1 MGACLYQNIFVI
13 LQQNLRNM
21 DVRERLAA
29 LRAQMHEQGLA
40 AYVVPG
46 NDPHASEYMASHW
59 CEMQW
64 LSGFNGESGTMVVTT
79 DRALLW
85 TDSRYYL
92 QAGIELKDSTIEL
105 MRESDIDCPSV
116 VEWLKGELKA
126 ESQEPRDERFI
137 GLNPEMFSVNDF
149 KAWKEQFAEA
159 GIGVKSVDLIKPIWT
174 EGRPA
179 IPSDKLYP
187 YSADFAGETVESKIS
202 RMREILEAKGESQK
216 SKDYALI
223 VSALDEIAWLLN
235 IRGNDVEYNP
245 VVISYVVL
253 EGDKCTLFVNP
264 EKIDSAAQNYL
275 DFNNIDVQPY
285 EAVFDYIHG
294 LRGTI
299 FYDGAKV
306 NEALYEAIDNG
317 PSDQGPRTKAK
328 NIQSPILIDKA
339 KKNAVELEGER
350 IAMRQDG
357 AALTRFFK
365 WLEETLV
372 ESQKSKV
379 ERPLT
384 EWDLMEK
391 LHAFRAMGE
400 NFVEESFGTIAGYQG
415 NGAIVHYAATKE
427 HCAEVKKEG
436 MLLLDSGGQY
446 LDGTTDITRTVWLG
460 GRIPEQ
466 AKLDYTYVLKGHIA
480 LQTARFPRGTRGN
493 QLDALA
499 KQYMWQAGIT
509 FGHGTGHGVGH
520 FLGCHE
526 GPQNVRTD
534 NNPTPLEVGHI
545 ISDEPGIY
553 RTGKWGI
560 RTENLITVI
569 PAKQTKAT
577 TTEDEWLT
585 FETLTLCFYDTS
597 LIEMSLMT
605 EDEIDWLNAYHV
617 RVYKEV
623 SPLLNEEEK
632 HYLAKK
638 CVALEI

>member
-1 MGACLYQNIFVI
+1 MTVQ
-13 LQQNLRNM
+13 
-21 DVRERLAA
+21 ERLAA
-29 LRAQMHEQGLA
+29 LRGEMREQGIA
-40 AYVVPG
+40 AYIVPG

-64 LSGFNGESGTMVVTT
+64 LSGFNGESGTVVVTM

-116 VEWLKGELKA
+116 AQWMCDELRITNY
-126 ESQEPRDERFI
+126 ELRI
-137 GLNPEMFSVNDF
+137 GINPEMWSVDQFS
-149 KAWKEQFAEA
+149 AISRQLSEA
-159 GIGVKSVDLIKPIWT
+159 GISVKSVDLIKPIWT

-179 IPSDKLYP
+179 IPSDKLYAYP
-187 YSADFAGETVESKIS
+187 ADYAGETVESKLA
-202 RMREILEAKGESQK
+202 RMREILEAKGEGLEAK
-216 SKDYALI
+216 GYALI

-253 EGDKCTLFVNP
+253 EADKCTLFVNP
-264 EKIDSAAQNYL
+264 GKIDSAAQNYL

-285 EAVFDYIHG
+285 EAVFDYIRG
-294 LRGTI
+294 LQGTV

-306 NEALYEAIDNG
+306 NEALYEAIKKPHPRVLRTATG
-317 PSDQGPRTKAK
+317 SPIEQSSSPSQGEEKGANAK
-328 NIQSPILIDKA
+328 NIQSPILVDKA

-350 IAMRQDG
+350 RAMRLDG

-365 WLEETLV
+365 WLEETLDKRQKTKD
-372 ESQKSKV
+372 ES
-379 ERPLT
+379 PLT

-391 LHAFRAMGE
+391 LHEFRAMGE
-400 NFVEESFGTIAGYQG
+400 GFVEESFGTIAGYQG

-427 HCAEVKKEG
+427 HCAEVSQEG

-446 LDGTTDITRTVWLG
+446 LDGTTDITRTTWLG
-460 GRIPEQ
+460 GRIPQQ
-466 AKLDYTYVLKGHIA
+466 AKDDYTYVLKGHIA
-480 LQTARFPRGTRGN
+480 LLRARFPRGTRGN

-499 KQYMWQAGIT
+499 KQYMWEAGIT

-534 NNPTPLEVGHI
+534 NNPTALEVGHI

-577 TTEDEWLT
+577 TTEDEWLQ
-585 FETLTLCFYDTS
+585 FETLTLCFYDTN
-597 LIEMSLMT
+597 LIEMSMMT

-623 SPLLNEEEK
+623 SPLLNEEERK
-632 HYLAKK
+632 YLARK
-638 CVALEI
+638 CAALEI

>member
-1 MGACLYQNIFVI
+1 MTVQ
-13 LQQNLRNM
+13 
-21 DVRERLAA
+21 ERLSA
-29 LRAQMHEQGLA
+29 LRGLMKEQGLM

-64 LSGFNGESGTMVVTT
+64 LSGFNGESGTVVVTM

-116 VEWLKGELKA
+116 IDWLASNVQGVV
-126 ESQEPRDERFI
+126 
-137 GLNPEMFSVNDF
+137 GVNPEMFSVNDF
-149 KAWKEQFAEA
+149 AQWSEQIAM
-159 GIGVKSVDLIKPIWT
+159 KSVDLIKPLWT

-179 IPSDKLYP
+179 IPNDKLYP
-187 YSADFAGETVESKIS
+187 YSADFAGETVESKLARI
-202 RMREILEAKGESQK
+202 REIINRK
-216 SKDYALI
+216 SSNRKWALVI
-223 VSALDEIAWLLN
+223 SALDEIAWLLN

-245 VVISYVVL
+245 VVISYAVL
-253 EGDKCTLFVNP
+253 EDDKCTLFVNA
-264 EKIDSAAQNYL
+264 EKMDSPAQNYF
-275 DFNNIDVQPY
+275 DFNNIEVKPY
-285 EAVFDYIHG
+285 EAVYDY
-294 LRGTI
+294 LASLTGTI
-299 FYDGAKV
+299 IYDGARV
-306 NEALYEAIDNG
+306 NEALYEAFPED
-317 PSDQGPRTKAK
+317 TKK
-328 NIQSPILIDKA
+328 INTKSPILIDKA

-350 IAMRQDG
+350 IAMRQDA

-365 WLEETLV
+365 WLEEEAFANGQTQTECTLA
-372 ESQKSKV
+372 
-379 ERPLT
+379 
-384 EWDLMEK
+384 DK
-391 LHAFRAMGE
+391 LHDFRAMGE

-415 NGAIVHYAATKE
+415 NGAIVHYSATE
-427 HCAEVKKEG
+427 DSCAEVKPQG

-480 LQTARFPRGTRGN
+480 LQRARFPRGTRGN

-499 KQYMWQAGIT
+499 KQYMWEAGIT

-534 NNPTPLEVGHI
+534 NNPTALEVGHI

-569 PAKQTKAT
+569 PAKQTKVT
-577 TTEDEWLT
+577 TTEDEWLA

-617 RVYKEV
+617 RVYKETA
-623 SPLLNEEEK
+623 PLLNADEAA
-632 HYLAKK
+632 YLARK
-638 CVALEI
+638 CAAIEL

>member
-1 MGACLYQNIFVI
+1 MKTL
-13 LQQNLRNM
+13 
-21 DVRERLAA
+21 DKLAA
-29 LRAQMHEQGLA
+29 LRRMMREAGIE

-64 LSGFNGESGTMVVTT
+64 ISGFNGESGTMVITT
-79 DRALLW
+79 NRALLW

-105 MRESDIDCPSV
+105 MRESDVDCPSIR
-116 VEWLKGELKA
+116 EWLIANVKSGLA
-126 ESQEPRDERFI
+126 V
-137 GLNPEMFSVNDF
+137 GLNPEMWSVN
-149 KAWKEQFAEA
+149 EFAAISKQLCEA
-159 GIGVKSVDLIKPIWT
+159 GISVKSIDLIKDIWT

-179 IPSDKLYP
+179 IPQDKLYP
-187 YSADFAGETVESKIS
+187 YSADYAGETVESKLT
-202 RMREILEAKGESQK
+202 RMRQVLNGRLKNGNGK
-216 SKDYALI
+216 WALVI
-223 VSALDEIAWLLN
+223 SALDEIAWLLN

-253 EGDKCTLFVNP
+253 EADKCTLFVDQA
-264 EKIDSAAQNYL
+264 KIDAAAQNYL
-275 DFNNIDVQPY
+275 DFNDIHVQPY
-285 EAVFDYIHG
+285 EAVFDYIRNLQG
-294 LRGTI
+294 SV

-306 NEALYEAIDNG
+306 NEALYEAIS
-317 PSDQGPRTKAK
+317 SDAKA
-328 NIQSPILIDKA
+328 IDMQSPILVDKA

-365 WLEETLV
+365 WLEEEAFTDGKK
-372 ESQKSKV
+372 Q
-379 ERPLT
+379 T
-384 EWDLMEK
+384 EWSLMEK
-391 LHAFRAMGE
+391 LHEFRAMGE
-400 NFVEESFGTIAGYQG
+400 NFVEESFGTIAGYRG

-427 HCAEVKKEG
+427 RCAEVKPEG

-460 GRIPEQ
+460 GRKPEQ

-480 LQTARFPRGTRGN
+480 LATARFPRGTRGN

-545 ISDEPGIY
+545 VSDEPGIY
-553 RTGKWGI
+553 RTGQWGI

-569 PAKQTKAT
+569 PAKQTRAT
-577 TTEDEWLT
+577 TTEDQWLQ

-597 LIEMSLMT
+597 LIEMSLMS

-617 RVYKEV
+617 RVYKEIA
-623 SPLLNEEEK
+623 PLLNADEAK
-632 HYLAKK
+632 FLARK
-638 CVALEI
+638 CAAIEV

>member
-1 MGACLYQNIFVI
+1 MTVL
-13 LQQNLRNM
+13 
-21 DVRERLAA
+21 DRLNA
-29 LRAQMHEQGLA
+29 LRTLMRENNLV

-64 LSGFNGESGTMVVTT
+64 ISGFNGESGTMVVTL
-79 DRALLW
+79 DKALLW

-116 VEWLKGELKA
+116 IDWLSENIHGA
-126 ESQEPRDERFI
+126 V
-137 GLNPEMFSVNDF
+137 GVNPEMFSVNDF
-149 KAWKEQFAEA
+149 ANWKDKAEL
-159 GIGVKSVDLIKPIWT
+159 KSIDLIKPIWM

-187 YSADFAGETVESKIS
+187 YSADFAGETVESKLA
-202 RMREILEAKGESQK
+202 RMREQLAGKKADAMI
-216 SKDYALI
+216 I
-223 VSALDEIAWLLN
+223 SALDEIAWLLN

-245 VVISYVVL
+245 VVISYAVL
-253 EGDKCTLFVNP
+253 EADKCTLFVNP
-264 EKIDSAAQNYL
+264 EKVDTVAQNYL
-275 DFNNIDVQPY
+275 DFNNIAVQPY
-285 EAVFDYIHG
+285 EAVFAYIAS
-294 LRGTI
+294 LSGTVL
-299 FYDGAKV
+299 YDGARV
-306 NEALYEAIDNG
+306 NEALYEAIPDTCKKIN
-317 PSDQGPRTKAK
+317 AK
-328 NIQSPILIDKA
+328 SPILIDKA

-350 IAMRQDG
+350 IAMRQD
-357 AALTRFFK
+357 AVALTRFFM
-365 WLEETLV
+365 WLEE
-372 ESQKSKV
+372 EAFANGQKQ
-379 ERPLT
+379 T
-384 EWDLMEK
+384 EWSLMEK
-391 LHAFRAMGE
+391 LHEFRMIGE
-400 NFVEESFGTIAGYQG
+400 NFVEESFGTIAGYLG
-415 NGAIVHYAATKE
+415 NGAIVHYAATQDN
-427 HCAEVKKEG
+427 CAEVQPQG

-446 LDGTTDITRTVWLG
+446 LDGTTDITRTIWLG
-460 GRIPEQ
+460 GRIPQQ

-480 LQTARFPRGTRGN
+480 LARARFPRGTRGN

-499 KQYMWQAGIT
+499 KQYMWEAGIT

-534 NNPTPLEVGHI
+534 NNPTALEVGHI

-553 RTGKWGI
+553 RTDMWGI

-577 TTEDEWLT
+577 TTEDEWLA
-585 FETLTLCFYDTS
+585 FETLTLCFYDTA

-623 SPLLNEEEK
+623 SPLLNDEERK
-632 HYLAKK
+632 YLAFK
-638 CVALEI
+638 CAALDL

>member
-1 MGACLYQNIFVI
+1 MNVL
-13 LQQNLRNM
+13 
-21 DVRERLAA
+21 DRLAA
-29 LRAQMHEQGLA
+29 LRAAMKEA
-40 AYVVPG
+40 KVTAYVVPG

-79 DRALLW
+79 DKALLW

-116 VEWLKGELKA
+116 VDWLA
-126 ESQEPRDERFI
+126 ENVQ
-137 GLNPEMFSVNDF
+137 GLVGVNPEMFSVNDF
-149 KAWKEQFAEA
+149 SAWNEKIAL
-159 GIGVKSVDLIKPIWT
+159 KSIDLIKPLWI

-179 IPSDKLYP
+179 IPQDKLYP
-187 YSADFAGETVESKIS
+187 YSADFAGETVESKLS
-202 RMREILEAKGESQK
+202 RMREIVNRK
-216 SKDYALI
+216 SSNRKWALI
-223 VSALDEIAWLLN
+223 ISALDEIAWLLN

-253 EGDKCTLFVNP
+253 EADKCTLFVDAN
-264 EKIDSAAQNYL
+264 KIDSAAQNYL
-275 DFNNIDVQPY
+275 DFNNIDIQPY
-285 EAVFDYIHG
+285 EAVFDYIKS
-294 LRGTI
+294 LSGTV
-299 FYDGAKV
+299 FYDGARV
-306 NEALYEAIDNG
+306 NEALYEAIRSQESG
-317 PSDQGPRTKAK
+317 VKAK
-328 NIQSPILIDKA
+328 DIKSPILIDKA

-365 WLEETLV
+365 WLEEEAFADRSGIGAQTA
-372 ESQKSKV
+372 S
-379 ERPLT
+379 LT

-391 LHAFRAMGE
+391 LHEFRAMGE

-427 HCAEVKKEG
+427 NCAEVKPEG

-446 LDGTTDITRTVWLG
+446 LDGTTDITRTIWLG
-460 GRIPEQ
+460 GRKPEQ
-466 AKLDYTYVLKGHIA
+466 AKRDYTYVLKGHIA
-480 LQTARFPRGTRGN
+480 LARARFPRGTRGN

-499 KQYMWQAGIT
+499 KQYMWEAGIT

-553 RTGKWGI
+553 RTDKWGI
-560 RTENLITVI
+560 RTENLLTVI
-569 PAKQTKAT
+569 PAKQTNET
-577 TTEDEWLT
+577 TTEDEWLA

-605 EDEIDWLNAYHV
+605 DDEIDWINAYHV
-617 RVYKEV
+617 RVYKEI
-623 SPLLNEEEK
+623 SPLLNDEEK
-632 HYLAKK
+632 SYLAYK
-638 CVALEI
+638 CAAIER

>member
-1 MGACLYQNIFVI
+1 MNVK
-13 LQQNLRNM
+13 
-21 DVRERLAA
+21 ERLAA

-116 VEWLKGELKA
+116 VEWLCGEL
-126 ESQEPRDERFI
+126 RMTNDELRI
-137 GLNPEMFSVNDF
+137 GVNPEMFSVNDF
-149 KAWKEQFAEA
+149 KAWQEQFAEA
-159 GIGVKSVDLIKPIWT
+159 GIGVKSVDLIRPIWT

-187 YSADFAGETVESKIS
+187 YSADFAGETVESKLA
-202 RMREILEAKGESQK
+202 RMRESLESKVESRK

-223 VSALDEIAWLLN
+223 ISALDEIAWLLN

-253 EGDKCTLFVNP
+253 EADKCTLFVNP

-294 LRGTI
+294 LKGTI

-306 NEALYEAIDNG
+306 NEALYEAISHQD
-317 PSDQGPRTKAK
+317 SAVSAK

-365 WLEETLV
+365 WLEE
-372 ESQKSKV
+372 EAFSNQHSAIS
-379 ERPLT
+379 

-400 NFVEESFGTIAGYQG
+400 NFMEESFGTIAGYQG

-632 HYLAKK
+632 QYLARK
-638 CVALEI
+638 CAALEVGE

>member
-1 MGACLYQNIFVI
+1 MKV
-13 LQQNLRNM
+13 
-21 DVRERLAA
+21 VERLAA
-29 LRAQMHEQGLA
+29 LRQEMKAQGLA

-59 CEMQW
+59 FEMQW
-64 LSGFNGESGTMVVTT
+64 ISGFNGESGTMVITL

-105 MRESDIDCPSV
+105 MRESDVDCPKIV
-116 VEWLKGELKA
+116 DWLADNVQGI
-126 ESQEPRDERFI
+126 I
-137 GLNPEMFSVNDF
+137 GVNPEMFSVNDF
-149 KAWKEQFAEA
+149 AEWKEKIELRS
-159 GIGVKSVDLIKPIWT
+159 IDLIKPIWT

-179 IPSDKLYP
+179 IPQDKLYP
-187 YSADFAGETVESKIS
+187 YSADFAGETVESKLT
-202 RMREILEAKGESQK
+202 RMREQLAKK
-216 SKDYALI
+216 KADAMI
-223 VSALDEIAWLLN
+223 ISALDEIAWLLN
-235 IRGNDVEYNP
+235 IRGKDVEYNP

-253 EGDKCTLFVNP
+253 ETDKCTLFVDAN
-264 EKIDSAAQNYL
+264 KVDSPAQNYL
-275 DFNNIDVQPY
+275 DFNNIDVKPY
-285 EAVFDYIHG
+285 EAVFDYIRSLNG
-294 LRGTI
+294 AIL
-299 FYDGAKV
+299 YDGARV
-306 NEALYEAIDNG
+306 NEALYEAIPEGCKKID
-317 PSDQGPRTKAK
+317 AK
-328 NIQSPILIDKA
+328 SPILIDKA

-350 IAMRQDG
+350 IAMRQD
-357 AALTRFFK
+357 AVALTRFFK
-365 WLEETLV
+365 WLEEEAFADDKT
-372 ESQKSKV
+372 Q
-379 ERPLT
+379 T
-384 EWDLMEK
+384 ECSLADK
-391 LHAFRAMGE
+391 LHEFRAMGE
-400 NFVEESFGTIAGYQG
+400 NFTDESFGTIAGYQG
-415 NGAIVHYAATKE
+415 NGAIVHYAATPE
-427 HCAEVKKEG
+427 NCAVVKPEG

-460 GRIPEQ
+460 GRIPQQ

-480 LQTARFPRGTRGN
+480 LATARFPRGTRGN

-499 KQYMWQAGIT
+499 KQYMWAAGIT
-509 FGHGTGHGVGH
+509 YGHGTGHGVGH

-534 NNPTPLEVGHI
+534 NNPTALEIGHI

-553 RTGKWGI
+553 RTDKWGI

-623 SPLLNEEEK
+623 SPLLNEEERA
-632 HYLAKK
+632 YLAKK
-638 CVALEI
+638 CAAIEVEN

>member
-1 MGACLYQNIFVI
+1 MKEAKV
-13 LQQNLRNM
+13 
-21 DVRERLAA
+21 
-29 LRAQMHEQGLA
+29 A

-79 DRALLW
+79 DKALLW

-116 VEWLKGELKA
+116 VDWLA
-126 ESQEPRDERFI
+126 ENVQ
-137 GLNPEMFSVNDF
+137 GLVGVNPEMFSVNDF
-149 KAWKEQFAEA
+149 SAWNEKIAL
-159 GIGVKSVDLIKPIWT
+159 KSIDLIKPLWI

-179 IPSDKLYP
+179 IPQDKLYP
-187 YSADFAGETVESKIS
+187 YSADFAGETVESKLA
-202 RMREILEAKGESQK
+202 RMREKLV
-216 SKDYALI
+216 ALHGDAII

-253 EGDKCTLFVNP
+253 KADKCTLFVDAN
-264 EKIDSAAQNYL
+264 KIDTVARNYL

-285 EAVFDYIHG
+285 EAVFEYIAR
-294 LRGTI
+294 LSGTVI
-299 FYDGAKV
+299 YDGARV
-306 NEALYEAIDNG
+306 NEALFEAIPAGCKKIN
-317 PSDQGPRTKAK
+317 TK
-328 NIQSPILIDKA
+328 SPILIDKA
-339 KKNAVELEGER
+339 HKNAVELEGER
-350 IAMRQDG
+350 IAMRQDA

-365 WLEETLV
+365 WLEEEAFANGKT
-372 ESQKSKV
+372 Q
-379 ERPLT
+379 T

-391 LHAFRAMGE
+391 LHAFRVMGE
-400 NFVEESFGTIAGYQG
+400 NFVEESFGTIAGYKG

-427 HCAEVKKEG
+427 NCAEVHPKG

-460 GRIPEQ
+460 GEIPTQ

-499 KQYMWQAGIT
+499 KQYMWEAGIT

-545 ISDEPGIY
+545 VSDEPGIY
-553 RTGKWGI
+553 RTGQWGI

-569 PAKQTKAT
+569 PAKQTEAT

-585 FETLTLCFYDTS
+585 FETLTLCFYDTN
-597 LIEMSLMT
+597 LIDMSLMT
-605 EDEIDWLNAYHV
+605 DKEIAWINAYHE
-617 RVYKEV
+617 RVYKETA
-623 SPLLNEEEK
+623 PLLNAEEAA
-632 HYLAKK
+632 YLARK
-638 CVALEI
+638 CAPIQL

>member
-1 MGACLYQNIFVI
+1 MTVL
-13 LQQNLRNM
+13 
-21 DVRERLAA
+21 ERLGA
-29 LRAQMHEQGLA
+29 LRAQMKAQGLA

-64 LSGFNGESGTMVVTT
+64 ISGFNGESGTMVVTM

-92 QAGIELKDSTIEL
+92 QAGIELKDTTIEL
-105 MRESDIDCPSV
+105 MRESDIDCPKIT
-116 VEWLKGELKA
+116 EWLCENVQGAK
-126 ESQEPRDERFI
+126 I
-137 GLNPEMFSVNDF
+137 GINPEMFSVNDF
-149 KAWKEQFAEA
+149 AEWKEQLANA
-159 GIGVKSVDLIKPIWT
+159 GIEIRSVDLIKPIWT
-174 EGRPA
+174 EDRPA

-187 YSADFAGETVESKIS
+187 YSEDFAGESVESKLV
-202 RMREILEAKGESQK
+202 RMREQLAKK
-216 SKDYALI
+216 KANAMI
-223 VSALDEIAWLLN
+223 ISALDEIAWMLN

-253 EGDKCTLFVNP
+253 EADKCTLFVDAA
-264 EKIDSAAQNYL
+264 KVDTVAQNYL

-285 EAVFDYIHG
+285 EAVFDYIHSLSG
-294 LRGTI
+294 AVL
-299 FYDGAKV
+299 YDGARV
-306 NEALYEAIDNG
+306 NEALFEAIPEGCKKIN
-317 PSDQGPRTKAK
+317 AK
-328 NIQSPILIDKA
+328 SPILIDKA

-350 IAMRQDG
+350 IAMRQDA

-365 WLEETLV
+365 WLEEEAFANGQT
-372 ESQKSKV
+372 Q
-379 ERPLT
+379 T
-384 EWDLMEK
+384 EWTLMEK
-391 LHAFRAMGE
+391 LHEFRAKGE

-415 NGAIVHYAATKE
+415 NGAIVHYAATKDN
-427 HCAEVKKEG
+427 CAEVKPEG

-460 GRIPEQ
+460 GRIPQQ
-466 AKLDYTYVLKGHIA
+466 AKDDYTYVLKGHIA
-480 LQTARFPRGTRGN
+480 LQRARFPRGTRGN

-499 KQYMWQAGIT
+499 KQYMWEAGIT

-534 NNPTPLEVGHI
+534 NNPTALEVGHI

-569 PAKQTKAT
+569 PAKQTKVT

-585 FETLTLCFYDTS
+585 FETLTLCFYDTN

-623 SPLLNEEEK
+623 APLLNADEAK
-632 HYLAKK
+632 YLARK
-638 CVALEI
+638 CAALEL

>member
-1 MGACLYQNIFVI
+1 MKTI
-13 LQQNLRNM
+13 
-21 DVRERLAA
+21 EKLAA
-29 LRAQMHEQGLA
+29 LRQAMREAGVA

-46 NDPHASEYMASHW
+46 NDPHASEYMAAHW

-64 LSGFNGESGTMVVTT
+64 LSGFNGESGTVVVTE

-116 VEWLKGELKA
+116 VNWLSEHVQGL
-126 ESQEPRDERFI
+126 I
-137 GLNPEMFSVNDF
+137 GVNPEMFSVNDF
-149 KAWKEQFAEA
+149 AEWKEKIQL
-159 GIGVKSVDLIKPIWT
+159 KSIDLIRPLWV

-179 IPSDKLYP
+179 IPSDRLYP
-187 YSADFAGETVESKIS
+187 YSADFAGETVESKLA
-202 RMREILEAKGESQK
+202 RMREQLAVKQGN
-216 SKDYALI
+216 ALI
-223 VSALDEIAWLLN
+223 ISALDEIAWLLN

-253 EGDKCTLFVNP
+253 EADKCTIFVDAA
-264 EKIDSAAQNYL
+264 KIDSPAQNYL
-275 DFNNIDVQPY
+275 DFNNIDVLPY
-285 EAVFDYIHG
+285 EAVFDYIRG
-294 LRGTI
+294 LKGTVL
-299 FYDGAKV
+299 FDGARV
-306 NEALYEAIDNG
+306 NEALYEAIPEACKKIN
-317 PSDQGPRTKAK
+317 TK
-328 NIQSPILIDKA
+328 SPILIDKA
-339 KKNAVELEGER
+339 HKNAVELEGER
-350 IAMRQDG
+350 IAMRQD
-357 AALTRFFK
+357 AVALTRFFL
-365 WLEETLV
+365 WLEKEAFKNGQT
-372 ESQKSKV
+372 Q
-379 ERPLT
+379 T
-384 EWDLMEK
+384 EWTLMEK
-391 LHAFRAMGE
+391 LHEFRLRGE
-400 NFVEESFGTIAGYQG
+400 NFVEESFGTIAGYKG
-415 NGAIVHYAATKE
+415 NGAIVHYAATPDK
-427 HCAEVKKEG
+427 CAEVKPEG

-480 LQTARFPRGTRGN
+480 LARARFPRGTRGN

-499 KQYMWQAGIT
+499 KQYMWEAGIT

-534 NNPTPLEVGHI
+534 NNPTALEIGHI

-553 RTGKWGI
+553 RTDNWGI

-569 PAKQTKAT
+569 PAKRTKQT
-577 TTEDEWLT
+577 TTEDEWLA

-597 LIEMSLMT
+597 LIELSLMT

-623 SPLLNEEEK
+623 SPLLNAEERK
-632 HYLAKK
+632 FLARK
-638 CVALEI
+638 CAALD

>member
-1 MGACLYQNIFVI
+1 MTVL
-13 LQQNLRNM
+13 
-21 DVRERLAA
+21 DRLNA
-29 LRAQMHEQGLA
+29 LRTLMRENNLV

-64 LSGFNGESGTMVVTT
+64 ISGFNGESGTMVVTL
-79 DRALLW
+79 DKALLW

-116 VEWLKGELKA
+116 IDWLSENIHGA
-126 ESQEPRDERFI
+126 V
-137 GLNPEMFSVNDF
+137 GVNPEMFSVNDF
-149 KAWKEQFAEA
+149 ADWKNKAEL
-159 GIGVKSVDLIKPIWT
+159 KSIDLIKPIWM

-187 YSADFAGETVESKIS
+187 YSADFAGETVESKLA
-202 RMREILEAKGESQK
+202 RMREQLAGKKADAMI
-216 SKDYALI
+216 I
-223 VSALDEIAWLLN
+223 SALDEIAWLLN

-245 VVISYVVL
+245 VVISYAVL
-253 EGDKCTLFVNP
+253 EADKCTLFVNP
-264 EKIDSAAQNYL
+264 EKVDTVAQNYL
-275 DFNNIDVQPY
+275 DFNNIAVQPY
-285 EAVFDYIHG
+285 EAVFAYIAS
-294 LRGTI
+294 LSGTVL
-299 FYDGAKV
+299 YDGARV
-306 NEALYEAIDNG
+306 NEALYEAIPDTCKKIN
-317 PSDQGPRTKAK
+317 AK
-328 NIQSPILIDKA
+328 SPILIDKA

-350 IAMRQDG
+350 IAMRQD
-357 AALTRFFK
+357 AVALTRFFM
-365 WLEETLV
+365 WLEE
-372 ESQKSKV
+372 EAFANGQKQ
-379 ERPLT
+379 T
-384 EWDLMEK
+384 EWSLMEK
-391 LHAFRAMGE
+391 LHEFRMMGE
-400 NFVEESFGTIAGYQG
+400 NFVEESFGTIAGYLG
-415 NGAIVHYAATKE
+415 NGAIVHYAATQDN
-427 HCAEVKKEG
+427 CAEVQPQG

-446 LDGTTDITRTVWLG
+446 LDGTTDITRTIWLG
-460 GRIPEQ
+460 GRIPQQ

-480 LQTARFPRGTRGN
+480 LARARFPRGTRGN

-499 KQYMWQAGIT
+499 KQYMWEAGIT

-534 NNPTPLEVGHI
+534 NNPTALEVGHI

-553 RTGKWGI
+553 RTDMWGI

-569 PAKQTKAT
+569 PVKQTKAT
-577 TTEDEWLT
+577 TTEDEWLA
-585 FETLTLCFYDTS
+585 FETLTLCFYDTA

-623 SPLLNEEEK
+623 SPLLNDEERK
-632 HYLAKK
+632 YLAFK
-638 CVALEI
+638 CAALDL

>member
-1 MGACLYQNIFVI
+1 MTVQ
-13 LQQNLRNM
+13 
-21 DVRERLAA
+21 ERLSA
-29 LRAQMHEQGLA
+29 LRGLMKEQGLM

-64 LSGFNGESGTMVVTT
+64 LSGFNGESGTVVVTM

-116 VEWLKGELKA
+116 IDWLASNVQGVV
-126 ESQEPRDERFI
+126 
-137 GLNPEMFSVNDF
+137 GVNPEMFSVNDF
-149 KAWKEQFAEA
+149 AQWSEQIEM
-159 GIGVKSVDLIKPIWT
+159 KSVDLIKPLWT

-179 IPSDKLYP
+179 IPNDKLYP
-187 YSADFAGETVESKIS
+187 YSADFAGETVESKLARI
-202 RMREILEAKGESQK
+202 REIVNRK
-216 SKDYALI
+216 SSNRKWALVI
-223 VSALDEIAWLLN
+223 SALDEIAWLLN

-245 VVISYVVL
+245 VVISYAVL
-253 EGDKCTLFVNP
+253 EDDKCTLFVNA
-264 EKIDSAAQNYL
+264 EKMDSPAQNYF
-275 DFNNIDVQPY
+275 DFNNIEVKPY
-285 EAVFDYIHG
+285 EAVYDY
-294 LRGTI
+294 LASLTGTI
-299 FYDGAKV
+299 IYDGARV
-306 NEALYEAIDNG
+306 NEALYEAFPED
-317 PSDQGPRTKAK
+317 TKK
-328 NIQSPILIDKA
+328 INTKSPILIDKA

-350 IAMRQDG
+350 IAMRQDA

-365 WLEETLV
+365 WLEEEAFANGQTQTECTLA
-372 ESQKSKV
+372 
-379 ERPLT
+379 
-384 EWDLMEK
+384 DK
-391 LHAFRAMGE
+391 LHDFRAMGE

-415 NGAIVHYAATKE
+415 NGAIVHYSATE
-427 HCAEVKKEG
+427 DSCAEVKPQG

-480 LQTARFPRGTRGN
+480 LQRARFPRGTRGN

-499 KQYMWQAGIT
+499 KQYMWEAGIT

-534 NNPTPLEVGHI
+534 NNPTALEVGHI

-569 PAKQTKAT
+569 PAKQTKVT
-577 TTEDEWLT
+577 TTEDEWLA

-617 RVYKEV
+617 RVYKETA
-623 SPLLNEEEK
+623 PLLNADEAA
-632 HYLAKK
+632 YLARK
-638 CVALEI
+638 CAAIEL

>member
-1 MGACLYQNIFVI
+1 MTVL
-13 LQQNLRNM
+13 
-21 DVRERLAA
+21 ERLAA
-29 LRAQMHEQGLA
+29 LRTLMKENGLA

-64 LSGFNGESGTMVVTT
+64 LSGFNGEAGTVVVTL

-92 QAGIELKDSTIEL
+92 QAGIELQDSTIEL
-105 MRESDIDCPSV
+105 MRESDVDCPSV
-116 VEWLKGELKA
+116 VDWLSENV
-126 ESQEPRDERFI
+126 Q
-137 GLNPEMFSVNDF
+137 GLVGVNPEMFSVNDF
-149 KAWKEQFAEA
+149 ADWSEKAEL
-159 GIGVKSVDLIKPIWT
+159 KSIDLIKPLWIET
-174 EGRPA
+174 RPV
-179 IPSDKLYP
+179 IPQDKLYP
-187 YSADFAGETVESKIS
+187 YSADFAGETVESKLA
-202 RMREILEAKGESQK
+202 RMREIVNCK
-216 SKDYALI
+216 SSNRKWALI
-223 VSALDEIAWLLN
+223 TSALDEIAWLLN

-253 EGDKCTLFVNP
+253 EADKCTLFVNAN
-264 EKIDSAAQNYL
+264 KVDTVAQNYL
-275 DFNNIDVQPY
+275 DFNNIEIKPY
-285 EAVFDYIHG
+285 EAVFEYIAS
-294 LRGTI
+294 LSGTV
-299 FYDGAKV
+299 FYDGARV
-306 NEALYEAIDNG
+306 NEALFEAIPADCKKVN
-317 PSDQGPRTKAK
+317 TK
-328 NIQSPILIDKA
+328 SPILIDKA

-350 IAMRQDG
+350 ISMRQD
-357 AALTRFFK
+357 AVALTRFFK
-365 WLEETLV
+365 WLEE
-372 ESQKSKV
+372 EAFKPSNSQTFK
-379 ERPLT
+379 PLT

-391 LHAFRAMGE
+391 LHEFRLMGE

-427 HCAEVKKEG
+427 HCAEVKPEG

-460 GRIPEQ
+460 GRIPQQ

-499 KQYMWQAGIT
+499 KQYMWEAGIT
-509 FGHGTGHGVGH
+509 YGHGTGHGVGH

-534 NNPTPLEVGHI
+534 NNPTALEIGHI

-553 RTGKWGI
+553 RTDKWGI

-597 LIEMSLMT
+597 LIELSLMT
-605 EDEIDWLNAYHV
+605 EDEIDWINAYHV
-617 RVYKEV
+617 RVYKEIA
-623 SPLLNEEEK
+623 PLLNADEAK
-632 HYLAKK
+632 YLARK
-638 CVALEI
+638 CAAIEL

>member
-1 MGACLYQNIFVI
+1 MNVK
-13 LQQNLRNM
+13 
-21 DVRERLAA
+21 ERLAA
-29 LRAQMHEQGLA
+29 LRAEMREQGLA

-64 LSGFNGESGTMVVTT
+64 LSGFNGESGTVVVTL

-116 VEWLKGELKA
+116 AEWLCEECKVYGV
-126 ESQEPRDERFI
+126 QCMV

-149 KAWKEQFAEA
+149 KAWKEQVAEA
-159 GIGVKSVDLIKPIWT
+159 SSGVKSGDLIKRIWT

-202 RMREILEAKGESQK
+202 RIREILESRVKSQESRG
-216 SKDYALI
+216 YALI

-253 EGDKCTLFVNP
+253 EADKCTLFVNP
-264 EKIDSAAQNYL
+264 EKVDSAAQNYL

-285 EAVFDYIHG
+285 EAVFEYIRG
-294 LRGTI
+294 LKGTI
-299 FYDGAKV
+299 YYDGAKV
-306 NEALYEAIDNG
+306 NEALYEAIRNQESG
-317 PSDQGPRTKAK
+317 VRSQ
-328 NIQSPILIDKA
+328 NIQSPILVDKA

-365 WLEETLV
+365 WLEEEAFTAA
-372 ESQKSKV
+372 
-379 ERPLT
+379 LT

-400 NFVEESFGTIAGYQG
+400 NFVEASFGTIAGYQG

-460 GRIPEQ
+460 GRIPQQ

-553 RTGKWGI
+553 RTGQWGI

-569 PAKQTKAT
+569 PAKQTKVT

-623 SPLLNEEEK
+623 SPLLNEEERQ
-632 HYLAKK
+632 YLARK
-638 CVALEI
+638 CAALEV

>member
-1 MGACLYQNIFVI
+1 M
-13 LQQNLRNM
+13 
-21 DVRERLAA
+21 REN
-29 LRAQMHEQGLA
+29 GLS

-79 DRALLW
+79 DKALLW

-92 QAGIELKDSTIEL
+92 QAGIELKDSTITL
-105 MRESDIDCPSV
+105 MRESDIDCPSIT
-116 VEWLKGELKA
+116 EWICDELRVKS
-126 ESQEPRDERFI
+126 EELRV
-137 GLNPEMFSVNDF
+137 GVNPEMFSVDQYSAF
-149 KAWKEQFAEA
+149 RDQFSAA
-159 GIGVKSVDLIKPIWT
+159 GIETKSIDLIKPLWT

-179 IPSDKLYP
+179 IPQDKLYP
-187 YSADFAGETVESKIS
+187 YSADFAGETVESKLA
-202 RMREILEAKGESQK
+202 RMRDLINGKWKLENGKW
-216 SKDYALI
+216 ALI

-253 EGDKCTLFVNP
+253 EADKCTLFVDAA
-264 EKIDSAAQNYL
+264 KIDSPAQNYL

-285 EAVFDYIHG
+285 EAVFDYIRS
-294 LRGTI
+294 LSGTI
-299 FYDGAKV
+299 LYDGARV
-306 NEALYEAIDNG
+306 NEALFEAIPADCKKLN
-317 PSDQGPRTKAK
+317 TK
-328 NIQSPILIDKA
+328 SPILIDKA

-350 IAMRQDG
+350 IAMRQDC

-365 WLEETLV
+365 WLEEEAFKTP
-372 ESQKSKV
+372 Q
-379 ERPLT
+379 T
-384 EWDLMEK
+384 EWSLMEK
-391 LHAFRAMGE
+391 LHEFRLMGE

-415 NGAIVHYAATKE
+415 NGAIVHYAATRDN
-427 HCAEVKKEG
+427 CAEVKPQG

-446 LDGTTDITRTVWLG
+446 LDGTTDITRTIWLG
-460 GRIPEQ
+460 GRIPQQ

-534 NNPTPLEVGHI
+534 NNPTALEVGHI

-553 RTGKWGI
+553 RTGLWGI

-577 TTEDEWLT
+577 TTNDEWLT

-597 LIEMSLMT
+597 LIDLSLMT

-617 RVYKEV
+617 RVYKETA
-623 SPLLNEEEK
+623 PLLNADEAA
-632 HYLAKK
+632 YLARK
-638 CVALEI
+638 CAAIEIDEK

>member
-1 MGACLYQNIFVI
+1 MNRL
-13 LQQNLRNM
+13 
-21 DVRERLAA
+21 ERLAA
-29 LRAQMHEQGLA
+29 LRGMMKEHGLA

-59 CEMQW
+59 CEMQF
-64 LSGFNGESGTMVVTT
+64 LSGFNGESGTMVVTL
-79 DRALLW
+79 DKALLW

-105 MRESDIDCPSV
+105 MRESDIDCPKIV
-116 VEWLKGELKA
+116 DWLADNVQG
-126 ESQEPRDERFI
+126 PV
-137 GLNPEMFSVNDF
+137 GVNPEMFSVNDY
-149 KAWKEQFAEA
+149 KEWSEKIAL
-159 GIGVKSVDLIKPIWT
+159 KSIDLIKPLWT

-179 IPSDKLYP
+179 IPQDKLYP
-187 YSADFAGETVESKIS
+187 YAVDFAGESVESKLA
-202 RMREILEAKGESQK
+202 RMREILESRVKSQESRE
-216 SKDYALI
+216 YALI

-253 EGDKCTLFVNP
+253 EADKCTLFVDGN
-264 EKIDSAAQNYL
+264 KIDSPAQNYL
-275 DFNNIDVQPY
+275 DFNNVEVKPY
-285 EAVFDYIHG
+285 EAVFDYIKG
-294 LRGTI
+294 LKGTVL
-299 FYDGAKV
+299 YDGARV
-306 NEALYEAIDNG
+306 NEALYEAIPEGCKRIN
-317 PSDQGPRTKAK
+317 AK
-328 NIQSPILIDKA
+328 SPILIDKA
-339 KKNAVELEGER
+339 HKNAVELEGER
-350 IAMRQDG
+350 IAMRQDCV
-357 AALTRFFK
+357 ALTRFFM
-365 WLEETLV
+365 WLEEEAFANGQT
-372 ESQKSKV
+372 Q
-379 ERPLT
+379 T
-384 EWDLMEK
+384 EWTLMEK
-391 LHAFRAMGE
+391 LHEFRMMGE
-400 NFVEESFGTIAGYQG
+400 NFVEESFGTIAGYKG
-415 NGAIVHYAATKE
+415 NGAIVHYAATKDN
-427 HCAEVKKEG
+427 CAEVKPEG

-460 GRIPEQ
+460 GRIPQQ

-480 LQTARFPRGTRGN
+480 LARARFPRGTRGN

-499 KQYMWQAGIT
+499 KQYMWEAGIT

-534 NNPTPLEVGHI
+534 NNPTALEIGHI

-553 RTGKWGI
+553 RTDLWGI

-577 TTEDEWLT
+577 TTEDEWLQ

-623 SPLLNEEEK
+623 SPLLNDEEK
-632 HYLAKK
+632 KYLAYK
-638 CVALEI
+638 CQSLEI

>member
-1 MGACLYQNIFVI
+1 MNVL
-13 LQQNLRNM
+13 
-21 DVRERLAA
+21 DRLAA
-29 LRAQMHEQGLA
+29 LRAAMKEAKVA

-79 DRALLW
+79 DKALLW

-116 VEWLKGELKA
+116 VDWLA
-126 ESQEPRDERFI
+126 ENVQ
-137 GLNPEMFSVNDF
+137 GLVGVNPEMFSVNDF
-149 KAWKEQFAEA
+149 SAWNEKIAL
-159 GIGVKSVDLIKPIWT
+159 KSIDLIKPLWI

-179 IPSDKLYP
+179 IPQDKLYP
-187 YSADFAGETVESKIS
+187 YSADFAGESVESKLA
-202 RMREILEAKGESQK
+202 RMREKLA
-216 SKDYALI
+216 ALHGDAII

-253 EGDKCTLFVNP
+253 KADKCTLFVDAN
-264 EKIDSAAQNYL
+264 KIDTVARNYL

-285 EAVFDYIHG
+285 EAVFEYIAR
-294 LRGTI
+294 LSGTVI
-299 FYDGAKV
+299 YDGARV
-306 NEALYEAIDNG
+306 NEALFEAIPAGCKKIN
-317 PSDQGPRTKAK
+317 TK
-328 NIQSPILIDKA
+328 SPILIDKA
-339 KKNAVELEGER
+339 HKNAVELEGER
-350 IAMRQDG
+350 IAMRQDA

-365 WLEETLV
+365 WLEEEAFANGKT
-372 ESQKSKV
+372 Q
-379 ERPLT
+379 T

-391 LHAFRAMGE
+391 LHAFRDMGE
-400 NFVEESFGTIAGYQG
+400 NFVEESFGTIAGYKG
-415 NGAIVHYAATKE
+415 NGAIVHYAATKDN
-427 HCAEVKKEG
+427 CAEVKPEG

-460 GRIPEQ
+460 GEIPTQ

-499 KQYMWQAGIT
+499 KQYMWEAGIT

-545 ISDEPGIY
+545 VSDEPGIY
-553 RTGKWGI
+553 RTGQWGI

-569 PAKQTKAT
+569 PAKQTEAT
-577 TTEDEWLT
+577 ATEDEWLT
-585 FETLTLCFYDTS
+585 FETLTLCFYDTN
-597 LIEMSLMT
+597 LIDMSLMT
-605 EDEIDWLNAYHV
+605 DKEIAWINAYHE
-617 RVYKEV
+617 RVYKETA
-623 SPLLNEEEK
+623 PLLNAEEAA
-632 HYLAKK
+632 YLARK
-638 CVALEI
+638 CAPIQL

>member
-1 MGACLYQNIFVI
+1 MTVI
-13 LQQNLRNM
+13 
-21 DVRERLAA
+21 ERLNA
-29 LRAQMHEQGLA
+29 LRTLMRENNLV

-64 LSGFNGESGTMVVTT
+64 ISGFNGESGTMVVTL
-79 DRALLW
+79 DKALLW

-116 VEWLKGELKA
+116 IDWLA
-126 ESQEPRDERFI
+126 ENIP
-137 GLNPEMFSVNDF
+137 GAVGVNPEMFSVNDF
-149 KAWKEQFAEA
+149 ADWKNKAEL
-159 GIGVKSVDLIKPIWT
+159 KSIDLIKPIWT
-174 EGRPA
+174 ENRPA
-179 IPSDKLYP
+179 IPADKLYP
-187 YSADFAGETVESKIS
+187 YSADFAGETVESKLA
-202 RMREILEAKGESQK
+202 RMREQLAGKKADAMI
-216 SKDYALI
+216 I
-223 VSALDEIAWLLN
+223 SALDEIAWLLN

-253 EGDKCTLFVNP
+253 EADKCTLFVNP
-264 EKIDSAAQNYL
+264 EKVDTVAQNYL
-275 DFNNIDVQPY
+275 DFNNITVQSY
-285 EAVFDYIHG
+285 EAVFAYIAS
-294 LRGTI
+294 LSGTVL
-299 FYDGAKV
+299 YDGARV
-306 NEALYEAIDNG
+306 NEALYEAIPDTCKKIN
-317 PSDQGPRTKAK
+317 AK
-328 NIQSPILIDKA
+328 SPILIDKA

-350 IAMRQDG
+350 IAMRQD
-357 AALTRFFK
+357 AVALTRFFM
-365 WLEETLV
+365 WLEE
-372 ESQKSKV
+372 EAFANGQKQ
-379 ERPLT
+379 T
-384 EWDLMEK
+384 EWSLMEK
-391 LHAFRAMGE
+391 LHEFRMMGE
-400 NFVEESFGTIAGYQG
+400 NFVEESFGTIAGYLG
-415 NGAIVHYAATKE
+415 NGAIVHYAATQDN
-427 HCAEVKKEG
+427 CAEVQPQG

-460 GRIPEQ
+460 GRIPQQ

-480 LQTARFPRGTRGN
+480 LARARFPRGTRGN

-499 KQYMWQAGIT
+499 KQYMWEAGIT

-534 NNPTPLEVGHI
+534 NNPTALEVGHI

-553 RTGKWGI
+553 RTGQWGI

-577 TTEDEWLT
+577 TTEDEWLA
-585 FETLTLCFYDTS
+585 FETLTLCFYDTA

-623 SPLLNEEEK
+623 SPLLNDEEK
-632 HYLAKK
+632 KYLAFK
-638 CVALEI
+638 CAAIEL

>member
-1 MGACLYQNIFVI
+1 MTVQ
-13 LQQNLRNM
+13 
-21 DVRERLAA
+21 ERLSA
-29 LRAQMHEQGLA
+29 LRGLMKEQGLM

-59 CEMQW
+59 CEVQW
-64 LSGFNGESGTMVVTT
+64 LSGFNGESGTVVVTM

-116 VEWLKGELKA
+116 IDWLASNVQGVV
-126 ESQEPRDERFI
+126 
-137 GLNPEMFSVNDF
+137 GVNPEMFSVNDF
-149 KAWKEQFAEA
+149 AQWSEQIEM
-159 GIGVKSVDLIKPIWT
+159 KSVDLIKPLWT

-179 IPSDKLYP
+179 IPNDKLYP
-187 YSADFAGETVESKIS
+187 YSADFAGETVESKLARI
-202 RMREILEAKGESQK
+202 REIVNRK
-216 SKDYALI
+216 SSNRKWALVI
-223 VSALDEIAWLLN
+223 SALDEIAWLLN

-245 VVISYVVL
+245 VVISYAVL
-253 EGDKCTLFVNP
+253 EDDKCTLFVNA
-264 EKIDSAAQNYL
+264 EKMDSPAQNYF
-275 DFNNIDVQPY
+275 DFNNIEVKPY
-285 EAVFDYIHG
+285 EAVYDY
-294 LRGTI
+294 LASLTGTI
-299 FYDGAKV
+299 IYDGARV
-306 NEALYEAIDNG
+306 NEALYEAFPED
-317 PSDQGPRTKAK
+317 TKK
-328 NIQSPILIDKA
+328 INTKSPILIDKA

-350 IAMRQDG
+350 IAMRQDA

-365 WLEETLV
+365 WLEEEAFANGQTQTECTLA
-372 ESQKSKV
+372 
-379 ERPLT
+379 
-384 EWDLMEK
+384 DK
-391 LHAFRAMGE
+391 LHDFRAMGE

-415 NGAIVHYAATKE
+415 NGAIVHYSATE
-427 HCAEVKKEG
+427 DSCAEVKPQG

-480 LQTARFPRGTRGN
+480 LQRARFPRGTRGN

-499 KQYMWQAGIT
+499 KQYMWEAGIT

-534 NNPTPLEVGHI
+534 NNPTALEVGHI

-569 PAKQTKAT
+569 PAKQTKVT
-577 TTEDEWLT
+577 TTEDEWLA

-617 RVYKEV
+617 RVYKETA
-623 SPLLNEEEK
+623 PLLNADEAA
-632 HYLAKK
+632 YLARK
-638 CVALEI
+638 CAAIEL